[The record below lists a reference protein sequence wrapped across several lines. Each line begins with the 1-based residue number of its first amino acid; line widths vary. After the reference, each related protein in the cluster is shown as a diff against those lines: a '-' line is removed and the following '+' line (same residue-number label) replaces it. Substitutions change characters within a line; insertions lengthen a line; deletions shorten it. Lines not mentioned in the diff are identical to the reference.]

1 MKKRII
7 VFSLILAI
15 ILTGL
20 PLSECEGILAPSA
33 QAAETKFSG
42 GDGTATNPYQIANA
56 DDLKKLS
63 DDVYLGNDYSENYF
77 CLTDDIDLSKYS
89 DGEGWKPIGGV
100 GKYDTEIFKGNF
112 DGQNHIIRNLVIN
125 RPDEDY
131 CGLFGYV
138 DTYIGLTPNGYI
150 KNIKIENC
158 NIVGANYVGALAGWS
173 DNVSLIANCFVTGY
187 VQGTYSVGGVVG
199 YTRSSKTSII
209 QNIYTNVEITG
220 AATKDNMA
228 KVGGI
233 AGHSDIDIIRDCF
246 VTGAISAC
254 SEDTNK
260 SVRAGGIV
268 GFNSHTKVVGCV
280 VLAEITKNS
289 NSSGYA
295 SGICGQMI
303 NVDGDSVIFCEFLG
317 KMNYSVGQGNYIYSM
332 TNLADERCKVKF
344 CLSNGEANEKEQ
356 NNDIFTECYFADDAK
371 SEENLAKMKTFVD
384 EYNTYLREK
393 GEETYDY
400 EYVADRYNEYNGYPI
415 LNTFA
420 KYDVSFYDGETLID
434 KQAVMYGK
442 DASAPAL
449 EKECMELSWDS
460 SFCDIT
466 RDIDL
471 HAVWTEKHDYGTPV
485 FEWSADGSECQI
497 KFTCKNNAEHTKI
510 GDCTITSAV
519 KTPATCTEMGVTT
532 YTATYQNGK
541 TQHLDTLDVKDIA
554 IDANNHDYETPT
566 FEWSEDG
573 KSCQIVFTCKNDSSH
588 IEQKDCTVTS
598 AVKTPATY
606 EQMGVTS
613 YTAEY
618 KNGNATYT
626 DTKYVTDIPKVT
638 KEPEQPKATPN
649 PTPDVI
655 TDTNNNASYKVT
667 KLTTL
672 GGTVQYT
679 APADKKAKAVV
690 IPDIVT
696 ADGVTYKVTSIAKN
710 AFAGYTDITSVK
722 IGNNITSIPANAFE
736 GCKKLKSVTIGKN
749 VTTIG
754 DKAFYKCT
762 AITKITIPSKVKKIG
777 KSAFDGCKK
786 LKKITMTAGKL
797 KTIGK
802 IAFKGIHKKAAFKVN
817 GAKKAKSALKKK
829 LKVKK
834 IGYVK
839 TWKIK

>member
-1 MKKRII
+1 MNKIINDAEMYDYFQDLIEKKEKIEYILGVPEDEINRSSLSDKRIEQ
-7 VFSLILAI
+7 LYG
-15 ILTGL
+15 T
-20 PLSECEGILAPSA
+20 LS
-33 QAAETKFSG
+33 
-42 GDGTATNPYQIANA
+42 AN
-56 DDLKKLS
+56 
-63 DDVYLGNDYSENYF
+63 YSEVDVREQI
-77 CLTDDIDLSKYS
+77 LLIDH
-89 DGEGWKPIGGV
+89 V
-100 GKYDTEIFKGNF
+100 
-112 DGQNHIIRNLVIN
+112 N
-125 RPDEDY
+125 RF
-131 CGLFGYV
+131 LK
-138 DTYIGLTPNGYI
+138 GYI

-158 NIVGANYVGALAGWS
+158 NISGANYVGAIAGWC
-173 DNVSLIANCFVTGY
+173 NVSIITNCSITGS

-199 YTRSSKTSII
+199 YISSSNTSII
-209 QNIYTNVEITG
+209 QNIYSDVEVTG
-220 AATKDNMA
+220 SATKENPTE
-228 KVGGI
+228 VGGI
-233 AGHSDIDIIRDCF
+233 AGHSSIDIIKECF
-246 VTGAISAC
+246 VNGTISAY
-254 SEDTNK
+254 SEVTNK
-260 SVRAGGIV
+260 SARVGGIV
-268 GFNSHTKVVGCV
+268 GFNSHTKIVGCV
-280 VLAEITKNS
+280 VLAEITKDLNS
-289 NSSGYA
+289 IGDA
-295 SGICGQMI
+295 GGICGNMI
-303 NVDGDSVIFCEFLG
+303 NPESNSIVFCEFLG
-317 KMNYSVGQGNYIYSM
+317 NLNYSGGKGGAYAIV
-332 TNLADERCKVKF
+332 NLYVTSCEVKF
-344 CLSNGEANEKEQ
+344 SLSNCELSEKEQ
-356 NNDIFTECYFADDAK
+356 NSGIFTECYFADDAK
-371 SEENLAKMKTFVD
+371 SEENLAQMKTFVD
-384 EYNTYLREK
+384 EYNTYLAGK

-400 EYVADRYNEYNGYPI
+400 EYIADRYNEYGGYPI

-420 KYDVSFYDGETLID
+420 KHEVSFYDGETLID

-442 DASAPAL
+442 DATAPAL

-460 SFCDIT
+460 SFLDIT

-471 HAVWTEKHDYGTPV
+471 HAVWTEKHDYGTPA
-485 FEWSADGSECQI
+485 FEWSGDGSECQI

-510 GDCTITSAV
+510 EDCTVTSTV
-519 KTPATCTEMGVTT
+519 KTPATCKEMGVTT
-532 YTATYQNGK
+532 YTASYQNGK

-554 IDANNHDYETPT
+554 IDTNNHDYETPA

-588 IEQKDCTVTS
+588 TEQKDCTVTS
-598 AVKTPATY
+598 TVKTPATY
-606 EQMGVTS
+606 EQMGVTT

-618 KNGNATYT
+618 KDGTATYT
-626 DTKYVTDIPKVT
+626 ETKDVTDIPKIT
-638 KEPEQPKATPN
+638 KEPEKPKATPN

-679 APADKKAKAVV
+679 APADKKAKTVV
-690 IPDIVT
+690 IPDTVT

-710 AFAGYTDITSVK
+710 AFEGNSDMTSVK

-777 KSAFDGCKK
+777 KSAFEGCKK

-802 IAFKGIHKKAAFKVN
+802 SAFKGIHKKAAFKVN

-834 IGYVK
+834 TGYVK
-839 TWKIK
+839 SWKIK